1 MQITIDT
8 MLLSEAVEVLEL
20 VKTCFDTH
28 VKPHYSDYG
37 VATFYDYIDKEAFL
51 KRQGKQ
57 HQVYV
62 ARVEREKAVAG
73 MVELRANRHV
83 AMLFVRND
91 RRESGVGRA
100 LIRRAIHISGMSGF
114 NAVTVHASPNSVDAY
129 RKFGF
134 EPVREEQIINGI
146 RFTPMR
152 LEIGKK
158 MSDVCDSSFP
168 KTS

>member
-8 MLLSEAVEVLEL
+8 MRLSEAVEVLKL
-20 VKTCFDTH
+20 IKTCFDMH

-57 HQVYV
+57 HQVFV
-62 ARVEREKAVAG
+62 ARVDEEKAVAG
-73 MVELRANRHV
+73 MMELRANRHV
-83 AMLFVRND
+83 ALLFVRND
-91 RRESGVGRA
+91 LRKSGVGRA
-100 LIRRAIHISGMSGF
+100 LIRRAIHMAGMSGF
-114 NAVTVHASPNSVDAY
+114 DAVTVHASPNSVAAY

-134 EPVREEQIINGI
+134 VPVREEQVINGI

-152 LEIGKK
+152 LEIGKEA
-158 MSDVCDSSFP
+158 
-168 KTS
+168 